1 MQKRLVISLVILA
14 IASSFCSNAMSQST
28 KSKRTVKPLPKATE
42 KRSGITPILVKSFS
56 DQVSQLINVNG
67 VLFFEGYDDIYGH
80 ELWKSDGTE
89 KGTALVKDVFQGDN
103 YDNLGNFFA
112 FDRTLY
118 FTADDGTK
126 RFGREFWK
134 SDGTA
139 EGTAMVKDTQPGGQ
153 YIPNQLWHKSNMG
166 QLNSILFFTSHTD
179 LWKSDGTEQGTIL
192 VKKGHGGDNGII
204 KKVVSIKNALYFH
217 NTYELWRSD
226 GTEAGTIELYK
237 WGKRIPGNIT
247 ELTTFHGKLILAADG
262 ELWLSDGT
270 VTGTKLLKDIRL
282 GPENSDPQ
290 SLTVVG
296 QTLYFAAN
304 DGVHGNEL
312 WKSDGTE
319 AGTVLVKDII
329 PGFEGKTIANTADV
343 NGILYFSF
351 GPSNR
356 FDGGETYLYK
366 SDGTESG
373 TVAVRKFGP
382 STVLSEF
389 TVVNENLFFVM
400 ETGSMG
406 SKYSLYKSNGT
417 ETGTMEIKEYFPG
430 PSELTPINNMLFFVG
445 PMETSPTAFKRQ
457 FALWKIDMNSAANT
471 K

>member
-1 MQKRLVISLVILA
+1 MQKRLVISVITLT
-14 IASSFCSNAMSQST
+14 IVSSFCSNALSQST
-28 KSKRTVKPLPKATE
+28 TPKRPAKPSPKAMV
-42 KRSGITPILVKSFS
+42 KSSGITPVLIKSFS
-56 DQVSQLINVNG
+56 QQVNQLLDANG
-67 VLFFEGYDDIYGH
+67 VLFFQGYDDIYGH

-89 KGTALVKDVFQGDN
+89 KGTMLVKDVFQGN
-103 YDNLGNFFA
+103 KYDNLGNFFA

-153 YIPNQLWHKSNMG
+153 YIPNELWHKSNMG
-166 QLNSILFFTSHTD
+166 QLNNIIFFTSHTD

-204 KKVVSIKNALYFH
+204 KKVVSMKNALYFH

-226 GTEAGTIELYK
+226 GTEARTIEVYK
-237 WGKRIPGNIT
+237 WGKRVPGNIT
-247 ELTTFHGKLILAADG
+247 DLIVFHDKLILAADG

-270 VTGTKLLKDIRL
+270 IAGTKLLKDIRL

-304 DGVHGNEL
+304 DGAHGNEL

-319 AGTVLVKDII
+319 AGTVLVKDIV
-329 PGFEGKTIANTADV
+329 PGFEGKTIANTAGV

-351 GPSNR
+351 GPENKYS
-356 FDGGETYLYK
+356 GGETFLYK
-366 SDGTESG
+366 SDGTENG
-373 TVAVRKFGP
+373 TVMIRKFGS
-382 STVLSEF
+382 STVLREF
-389 TVVNENLFFVM
+389 TVVNGNLFFAV
-400 ETGSMG
+400 EEGSMG
-406 SKYSLYKSNGT
+406 SKYSLYKSDGT
-417 ETGTMEIKEYFPG
+417 ETGTIEIKEYQYPG
-430 PSELTPINNMLFFVG
+430 PNELTPIENKLFFVG
-445 PMETSPTAFKRQ
+445 PTETRQ
-457 FALWKIDMNSAANT
+457 IALWKIDMDSAAIT

>member
-1 MQKRLVISLVILA
+1 MQKRFVVSAIILTL
-14 IASSFCSNAMSQST
+14 ASSFCSDAFSQAT
-28 KSKRTVKPLPKATE
+28 KPKRTVKPSPKAVE
-42 KRSGITPILVKSFS
+42 KRSSITPILVKSFS
-56 DQVSQLINVNG
+56 EQVSQLIDVNG
-67 VLFFEGYDDIYGH
+67 VLFFQGYDDIYGY
-80 ELWKSDGTE
+80 ELWKSDGTD
-89 KGTALVKDVFQGDN
+89 KGTVLVKDVFQGN
-103 YDNLGNFFA
+103 QLDNLGNFFA

-134 SDGTA
+134 SDGTG

-166 QLNSILFFTSHTD
+166 QFNGMLFFTSSTD
-179 LWKSDGTEQGTIL
+179 LWKSDGTEQGTVL
-192 VKKGHGGDNGII
+192 VKKGSGGDNGII
-204 KKVVSIKNALYFH
+204 KKVVSTENALYFH

-247 ELTTFHGKLILAADG
+247 ELVVFQGKLTLAADG

-270 VTGTKLLKDIRL
+270 AEGTSLLKDIRL

-290 SLTVVG
+290 SLTIAG

-319 AGTVLVKDII
+319 AGTVLVKDIV
-329 PGFEGKTIANTADV
+329 PGFEGRTIANTASV
-343 NGILYFSF
+343 NGNLYFSY
-351 GPSNR
+351 GPASR

-366 SDGTESG
+366 SDGTDGG
-373 TVAVRKFGP
+373 TVVVRKFRP

-389 TVVNENLFFVM
+389 TVVSGNLFFVV
-400 ETGSMG
+400 EEGNMG
-406 SKYSLYKSNGT
+406 SKYSLYKSDGT
-417 ETGTMEIKEYFPG
+417 EAGTSEIKECFPG
-430 PSELTPINNMLFFVG
+430 PSELTAINNVLFFVG
-445 PMETSPTAFKRQ
+445 PTDAPPISFKRQ
-457 FALWKIDMNSAANT
+457 FALWKIDMNSASTA

>member
-1 MQKRLVISLVILA
+1 MQKRLVISLVILT
-14 IASSFCSNAMSQST
+14 IATSFCSNALSQST
-28 KSKRTVKPLPKATE
+28 KRPAKPSPKATV
-42 KRSGITPILVKSFS
+42 KSSGITPVLVKSFPE
-56 DQVSQLINVNG
+56 QVSQLIDVNG
-67 VLFFEGYDDIYGH
+67 VLFFQGYDDIYGY
-80 ELWKSDGTE
+80 ELWKSDGTD
-89 KGTALVKDVFQGDN
+89 KGTVLVKDVFHGNQL
-103 YDNLGNFFA
+103 DNLGNFFA

-139 EGTAMVKDTQPGGQ
+139 EGTAMVKDTQPGGE

-166 QLNSILFFTSHTD
+166 QFNGMLFFTSHTD

-204 KKVVSIKNALYFH
+204 KKVVSTENALYFH
-217 NTYELWRSD
+217 DMYALWKSD
-226 GTEAGTIELYK
+226 GTEAGTIKVYE

-247 ELTTFHGKLILAADG
+247 ELVVFQSKLILAADG

-270 VTGTKLLKDIRL
+270 AEGTRLLKDIRL

-290 SLTVVG
+290 SLTVAG

-319 AGTVLVKDII
+319 AGTVLVKDIV
-329 PGFEGKTIANTADV
+329 PGFEGRTIASTASASG
-343 NGILYFSF
+343 NLYFSF
-351 GPSNR
+351 GPASQ
-356 FDGGETYLYK
+356 FGGGETYLYK
-366 SDGTESG
+366 SDGTEGG
-373 TVAVRKFGP
+373 TVVVRKFDP
-382 STVLSEF
+382 RTLLSEF
-389 TVVNENLFFVM
+389 TVVNGNLFFVM
-400 ETGSMG
+400 GG
-406 SKYSLYKSNGT
+406 SKYSLYKSDGT
-417 ETGTMEIKEYFPG
+417 EAGTSEIKECFPG
-430 PSELTPINNMLFFVG
+430 PSELTAINNVLFFVA
-445 PMETSPTAFKRQ
+445 PTDAPPISFKRQ
-457 FALWKIDMNSAANT
+457 FALWKIDMNSASTA